1 MLQQKTETEK
11 SGKFSPN
18 KNSLIKLVFILL
30 FLFVFRSGISQIK
43 PSNQDS
49 LIITSTTLLPFK
61 IDREEPILFSSFRI
75 VSPIHSNLSIEYNQ
89 KEQMISILNI
99 EDHFKNYPSDTIII
113 KYRFFPFKIQK
124 QYKRFSLSERIDS
137 SGNKVQQVEQ
147 KAVTSIDDV
156 FRDTNLRKSGSFVR
170 GITVGSNRDL
180 TLNSGFRMQMDG
192 NLTDD
197 VEVSAVLTDENIP
210 IQPEGNT
217 QTLQEFD
224 KVFIQIR
231 SPSYSVTL
239 GDYNLDFSGTQFSD
253 YHRKLQG
260 FEVTA
265 NFPKVQGLF
274 SFANSRGKFNS
285 NSFTG
290 IDGNQGPYRLR
301 GKYNEKFIVVLAG
314 TERVYLNGSL
324 LTRGETNDY
333 TIEYGSGEV
342 IFTPNILITSAS
354 RITIDFEYSDRLFAR
369 DFIASEVSTQL
380 WNNKIQTQVSYVRE
394 ADNPDAPID
403 ITLSDSD
410 KTIIKNAGS
419 KIQNAFRSGVVFVGH
434 DSTTGKPL
442 GSYVQRDTT
451 IFVSGISKT
460 IKYYIYDPG
469 NNLAVYRISF
479 SEVEP
484 GKGNYSRISFGYYEF
499 QTGGNYEP
507 ISYLPIPSSAQIL
520 DFKTTFNLSKNWSFQ
535 NEIAAS
541 DNDVNLF
548 SDADNYNRNDIAFTN
563 SIKFKSDSLLSNSM
577 NWGTIETSVFQK
589 YQGERFN
596 FIDRDQVV
604 DFNRIWALDRTES
617 GIERQLEWTSL
628 YKFSKPFQIGT
639 SIGILNQGNFQESKK
654 YELTSLEQIPEWI
667 QFSYKLTQSQSE
679 NKNSN
684 TESDWNQQVG
694 NVNYTIS
701 QFTPLINFLHEKRTL
716 SSTENDSLQL
726 NSFEANEIEAGL
738 DQQNPIFRTSFRSK
752 QRREQDV
759 AAGQF
764 FHSNDAYTQSILFHL
779 NEFYDFETDLN
790 VTNFQKKYTE
800 TARLKGNSNSEA
812 LLIKWTTK
820 YSPMK
825 NSIESE
831 TDYSVNTQKTSRLD
845 KIYIKVL
852 KGSGNYIWVD
862 RNQNGIEENDEFES
876 TRFDDGEYVL
886 RTFPSD
892 NLIPIIDLRTSWRF
906 KLKPY
911 RSDEFNFLGD
921 FIKSKFS
928 TETYI
933 AIDEKSQ
940 SSKLSDIYLLNFS
953 SFLNDSTT
961 ISGNQ
966 QWIQDL
972 FYDELNRNFNLRI
985 RYSQRKSLIQYSL
998 DIEKRFVT
1006 ERSIR
1011 MNLKIIENL
1020 FNQTDFGYGE
1030 NQFQTTSIV
1039 RPKFLIQNWF
1049 IIPDLSFRNSF
1060 VWEIGLKSFLDSRTN
1075 KLSDSQKAVVWTE
1088 IFRYSYSFQNKGR
1101 FHSEIEMT
1109 RTSVSKKDNEYIPY
1123 ELTNGNPEGRLYVWR
1138 SSFDYR
1144 LSDFIT
1150 SFVSY
1155 DGRLSNNNPAI
1166 HTFRA
1171 EIRAFF

>member
-1 MLQQKTETEK
+1 MLQLKTETGN
-11 SGKFSPN
+11 SGNISSNRKHLT
-18 KNSLIKLVFILL
+18 NSVFTLFLL
-30 FLFVFRSGISQIK
+30 FVSSSVLSQIT

-49 LIITSTTLLPFK
+49 LILTSATLMPFK
-61 IDREEPILFSSFRI
+61 IDREEPILFSSFKI
-75 VSPIHSNLSIEYNQ
+75 IKPQNSNLFVDYNQ
-89 KEQMISILNI
+89 KEQLLSISNL
-99 EDHFKNYPSDTIII
+99 EEHFKNFPKDSVIIS
-113 KYRFFPFKIQK
+113 YRYFPFKIQK
-124 QYKRFSLSERIDS
+124 QYKRFSLSERVDS
-137 SGNKVQQVEQ
+137 AGNKVQKVEQ
-147 KAVTSIDDV
+147 KTVTAIDDV

-217 QTLQEFD
+217 QTLQELD

-231 SPSYSVTL
+231 SPKYSVTL

-265 NFPKVQGLF
+265 NFPKIQGLL

-285 NSFTG
+285 NNLTG
-290 IDGNQGPYRLR
+290 LDGNQGPYRLR

-333 TIEYGSGEV
+333 TIEYGSGE
-342 IFTPNILITSAS
+342 ITFTPNILITSAS
-354 RITIDFEYSDRLFAR
+354 RITVDFEYSDHLFAR
-369 DFIASEVSTQL
+369 DFIASEVSAQL
-380 WNNKIQTQVSYVRE
+380 WENKIQTQVSFVRE
-394 ADNPDAPID
+394 ADNQNAPID

-419 KIQNAFRSGVVFVGH
+419 NIQNAFRSGVIYVGY
-434 DSTTGKPL
+434 DSTNGKPL
-442 GSYVQRDTT
+442 GSYIQRDTT
-451 IFVSGISKT
+451 ISVSGFNKN
-460 IKYYIYDPG
+460 IKYYIYNPG
-469 NNLAVYRISF
+469 NQFAVYRVSF

-484 GKGNYSRISFGYYEF
+484 GKGNYSRKSFGYYEF
-499 QTGGNYEP
+499 QPGGNYEP
-507 ISYLPIPSSAQIL
+507 ITYLPIPSSAQIL
-520 DFKTTFNLSKNWSFQ
+520 DFKTTVNLTQNWSFQ
-535 NEIAAS
+535 NELAAS

-548 SDADNYNRNDIAFTN
+548 SEADDHNRNDIAFTN
-563 SIKFKSDSLLSNSM
+563 KITFKSDSLNSKYL
-577 NWGTIETSVFQK
+577 NWGTIETSFFQK

-596 FIDRDQVV
+596 FIDRDQAV
-604 DFNRIWALDRTES
+604 DFNRIWALDRSES
-617 GIERQLEWTSL
+617 GVERQLEWNSL
-628 YKFSKPFQIGT
+628 YKFSKPFQVGT
-639 SIGILNQGNFQESKK
+639 SIGIFNQGNFQESKK
-654 YELTSLEQIPEWI
+654 YELTSSEQIPDWI
-667 QFSYKLTQSQSE
+667 QFSYKLTQANSE
-679 NKNSN
+679 NKNSKII
-684 TESDWNQQVG
+684 SDWNQQFG
-694 NVNYTIS
+694 NINYTIS
-701 QFTPLINFLHEKRTL
+701 QFTPLINFLHEKRSL
-716 SSTENDSLQL
+716 NSTEKDSLQL
-726 NSFEANEIEAGL
+726 NSFEANEIEIGL
-738 DQQNPIFRTSFRSK
+738 DQQNQLFRTSLRSK
-752 QRREQDV
+752 QRRENDV
-759 AAGQF
+759 DSGKF
-764 FHSNDAYTQSILFHL
+764 FHSNDAFTQSLLFHL

-790 VTNFQKKYTE
+790 VTNYQKNFTE
-800 TARLKGNSNSEA
+800 EARLKGNSNTEA

-820 YSPMK
+820 YSPLK

-845 KIYIKVL
+845 KIYIKVV
-852 KGSGNYIWVD
+852 KGSGNYIWTD
-862 RNQNGIEENDEFES
+862 KNGNGIEENDEFDA
-876 TRFDDGEYVL
+876 TRFDDGEYIL

-911 RSDEFNFLGD
+911 RSDDFNFLGD
-921 FIKSKFS
+921 FIKSKIS
-928 TETYI
+928 SETYVS
-933 AIDEKSQ
+933 IDEKSQ

-961 ISGNQ
+961 ISGSQ

-972 FYDELNRNFNLRI
+972 FYDELNRNFNLRF

-998 DIEKRFVT
+998 DIEKRFIT

-1011 MNLKIIENL
+1011 TNLKIIENL
-1020 FNQTDFGYGE
+1020 YNQTDFGYGE
-1030 NQFQTTSIV
+1030 NQFQTTSTV

-1049 IIPDLSFRNSF
+1049 IIPDLSYRNSF
-1060 VWEIGLKSFLDSRTN
+1060 VWEIGLKSFLDSRRN
-1075 KLSDSQKAVVWTE
+1075 KQSETQKAVVWTE
-1088 IFRYSYSFQNKGR
+1088 VLRYSYSFQNKGR

-1109 RTSVSKKDNEYIPY
+1109 RTSISKKVGEFIPY
-1123 ELTNGNPEGRLYVWR
+1123 ELSNGNPDGKLYVWR

-1155 DGRLSNNNPAI
+1155 DGRLSNNDPAI